1 VRPDDL
7 TVFLR
12 ETLEVLR
19 DQRTSIAARDWV
31 GLERALD
38 RLRDVMGKV
47 ASIPGGSQR
56 LRSSI
61 EALDG
66 SDRDGAQVLL
76 EQIQAERQA
85 SSELIRLNL
94 QRFQSLEAMFS
105 LDAASARNPNADTPG
120 FAAGRR
126 LSKWV

>member
-19 DQRTSIAARDWV
+19 DQRTSIAARDWL

-56 LRSSI
+56 LRISI

-94 QRFQSLEAMFS
+94 QRFQSLEAMFY
-105 LDAASARNPNADTPG
+105 LDASSARHPNAEAPRC
-120 FAAGRR
+120 AAGRR